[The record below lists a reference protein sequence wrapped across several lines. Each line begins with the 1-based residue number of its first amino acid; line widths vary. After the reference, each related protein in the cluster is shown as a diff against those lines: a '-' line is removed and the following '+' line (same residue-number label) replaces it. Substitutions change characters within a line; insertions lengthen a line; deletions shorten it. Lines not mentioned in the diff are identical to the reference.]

1 MVPIGIVSAD
11 DDPRPDQRV
20 VFGVTATC
28 GECDRCRA
36 GLTAKCRHVLKVGHE
51 RFVDS
56 GRGEPWSL
64 SGTYASH
71 IHLRAG
77 VAAVPVPEDL
87 PAATAATAG
96 CAVETVMAMMEQAG
110 RGCAGFRNGT
120 GQCDGA
126 KLGGKRVLVTGL
138 GMLGLVA
145 VAVAVREGAAS
156 VYVSDLNPARVELAR
171 RLGAVEV
178 GEGMPPN
185 ADVVLELSGAATAVE
200 QCIHSVDVGGT
211 VVLAGSVAPAGEV
224 SVDPEA
230 IVRGWLT
237 VTGVHNY
244 EPRHLQQAVDFLVA
258 DYREGVRVDS
268 GGGVGE
274 TLHGIASQVVSAPTP
289 LAELAG
295 VFAEDSQYLRTVV
308 DCRALPAVVAGDQS
322 SNAAFTQ
329 RMAARVFGTPM

>member
-1 MVPIGIVSAD
+1 MLGL
-11 DDPRPDQRV
+11 
-20 VFGVTATC
+20 VTAR
-28 GECDRCRA
+28 GSV
-36 GLTAKCRHVLKVGHE
+36 TA
-51 RFVDS
+51 
-56 GRGEPWSL
+56 RGQ
-64 SGTYASH
+64 
-71 IHLRAG
+71 R
-77 VAAVPVPEDL
+77 
-87 PAATAATAG
+87 
-96 CAVETVMAMMEQAG
+96 
-110 RGCAGFRNGT
+110 
-120 GQCDGA
+120 DGA
-126 KLGGKRVLVTGL
+126 KLGGERVLVTGL

-156 VYVSDLNPARVELAR
+156 VYVSDLNPARVELAG

-185 ADVVLELSGAATAVE
+185 ADVALELSGATTAVE

-268 GGGVGE
+268 GGGARE
-274 TLHGIASQVVSAPTP
+274 TLHGIASQVMSAPTP

-308 DCRALPAVVAGDQS
+308 DCRALPAVAAG
-322 SNAAFTQ
+322 
-329 RMAARVFGTPM
+329 G